1 MAEFIT
7 PDFLKGESYDEVLGR
22 MLKRI
27 PDNIS
32 KEENGWVCD
41 LFAPV
46 ALEHARAVQFV
57 LTEAVKNIIPKY
69 SYGDILIGHGE
80 NRGIFRR
87 GASFAEAVLKVTG
100 MPKTVIPKGFQFSTA
115 ADFDSAGIVFECVN
129 ETEISESG
137 EACVNVKC
145 VTPGNVGNVAA
156 DKIMLMVKPM
166 KGIVS
171 VKNEAPAYGGFEE
184 ETEDSLR
191 QRIAEYD
198 TMQGLSFVGSPE
210 DYRRWALEVD
220 GVGSASVI
228 PANDDTGLVTIVLT
242 DLNGMPAGEEI
253 CTNVYEHIMRP
264 DSLYERLA
272 PVNALLSVVPARD
285 VKISVSV
292 TVQLVKGYLEEN
304 VKNTFILALKEYF
317 AIVSDE
323 IKYVE
328 VGALLINTEGV
339 LDYSGLTINGGAENI
354 KIALGDVPVVE
365 SVAFSI

>member
-7 PDFLKGESYDEVLGR
+7 PDFLKSESYSEILGR
-22 MLKRI
+22 MLAKL

-69 SYGDILIGHGE
+69 SYGDTLIGHAE

-87 GASFAEAVLKVTG
+87 TAACAKAVLKLTAKAG
-100 MPKTVIPKGFQFSTA
+100 TVIPKGFQFSTA
-115 ADFDSAGIVFECVN
+115 AELDSPGIVFEN
-129 ETEISESG
+129 IFEIEIPESG
-137 EACVNVKC
+137 EAEIEAQCT
-145 VTPGNVGNVAA
+145 VTGKTGNVAA
-156 DKIMLMVKPM
+156 DTIILMVKPM
-166 KGIVS
+166 KGIIS

-198 TMQGLSFVGSPE
+198 AAQGLSFVGSPA

-220 GVGSASVI
+220 GVGSANVI

-242 DLNGMPAGEEI
+242 DLNGMSAGEEI
-253 CTNVYEHIMRP
+253 CAAVEEHIMRP
-264 DSLYERLA
+264 EAPYERLA
-272 PVNALLSVVPARD
+272 PVNALLKAVPARE
-285 VKISVSV
+285 VKISVLAV
-292 TVQLVKGYLEEN
+292 VELEEGYLEER
-304 VKNTFILALKEYF
+304 VKNSFISNLKKYF
-317 AIVSDE
+317 AVAGDE
-323 IKYVE
+323 IKYTE
-328 VGALLINTEGV
+328 VGAVLIHTGGV
-339 LDYSGLTINGGAENI
+339 SDYSGLTMNGERENI
-354 KIALGDVPVVE
+354 AIMAGDVPVVE